1 MPWLMP
7 LIPALEKQKQA
18 DFCELEAN
26 LVFIESSRTVR
37 ATERKRVSKEK
48 KVISRYLSDTGR
60 HM

>member
-18 DFCELEAN
+18 DFCELKAS
-26 LVFIESSRTVR
+26 LVYIESSRTVR

-48 KVISRYLSDTGR
+48 KSYLKIFR
-60 HM
+60 